1 MTQPIPTE
9 YNPFM
14 LLLDP
19 AAVLAAVEKSE
30 RLGRLNRHLCRPLD
44 RPTSLSAPPADA
56 ADAADEGD
64 GSDAV
69 GVGDEADAIGS
80 AFDEPG
86 MSPTRW

>member
-44 RPTSLSAPPADA
+44 RPTSLSAQP
-56 ADAADEGD
+56 ADAADEGA
-64 GSDAV
+64 DASV
-69 GVGDEADAIGS
+69 VGDEAEGIGE

-86 MSPTRW
+86 LSPTRW